1 VPLIGWIDTDADAAQ
16 LADLWPD
23 GSQLDEL
30 TYVQVLQAAYDACAA
45 YAPSLPVD
53 ATVPEGWRVAQIYQA
68 SEVWNAARRDGD
80 VIGFSD
86 TVAIRVRPLG
96 ATVKALLRPR
106 SAVPRIG

>member
-1 VPLIGWIDTDADAAQ
+1 MLIGWIDTEADAAQ

-23 GSQLDEL
+23 GGQLDEL
-30 TYVQVLQAAYDACAA
+30 TYVQVLQAAYEGCAA
-45 YAPSLPVD
+45 YAPALPVG
-53 ATVPEGWRVAQIYQA
+53 ATVPEGWRTAQIYQA
-68 SEVWNAARRDGD
+68 SEVFNAARRDGD

-106 SAVPRIG
+106 SAFPRMG

>member
-1 VPLIGWIDTDADAAQ
+1 MLIGWIDTEADAAQ

-23 GSQLDEL
+23 GGQLAEE
-30 TYVQVLQAAYDACAA
+30 TYAQVLTAAYEGCLE
-45 YAPSLPVD
+45 YAPALPVGG
-53 ATVPEGWRVAQIYQA
+53 TVPEGWRTAQIMQA
-68 SEVWNAARRDGD
+68 SELWSATRRDGD

-86 TVAIRVRPLG
+86 TVAVRARPLG